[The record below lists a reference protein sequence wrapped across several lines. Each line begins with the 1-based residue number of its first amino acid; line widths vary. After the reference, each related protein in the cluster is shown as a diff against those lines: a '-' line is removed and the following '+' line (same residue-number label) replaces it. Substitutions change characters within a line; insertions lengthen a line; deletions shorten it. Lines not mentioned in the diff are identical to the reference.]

1 MLVYAATQ
9 PGVGKAQN
17 EDAILLGD
25 VFVREPVKIEVPP
38 QGFMAVADGVG
49 GQAGGAMASEYIL
62 KELRPYRFWGA
73 GLSAES
79 IHAML
84 VNANHNLILTSAQ
97 IPHLAGMATTLTAVY
112 LDHRCN
118 YLIHAGDTRA
128 YVKQGRYLK
137 QLTQD
142 HTVYNELKRQG
153 RNGEA
158 MSAGKNVIT
167 SCFGGGKPELLHKL
181 EVTPL
186 EIKGMIIL
194 TSDGVHDYVEIDI
207 LESIMLKGANPAI
220 MCRAMLDAAVA
231 AGSRDDL
238 SVVMLYV

>member
-9 PGVGKAQN
+9 PGIGKNQN
-17 EDAILLGD
+17 EDGILLGD
-25 VFVREPVKIEVPP
+25 VFVREPLKIEVPP

-49 GQAGGAMASEYIL
+49 GLAGGAMASEYIL
-62 KELRPYRFWGA
+62 KELRPYRFWGT
-73 GLSAES
+73 GLSADS
-79 IHAML
+79 IREML
-84 VNANHNLILTSAQ
+84 VNANNDLIKTSAK
-97 IPHLAGMATTLTAVY
+97 IPHLAAMGTTLTAVY

-118 YLIHAGDTRA
+118 YLIHVGDTRA
-128 YVKQGRYLK
+128 YIKQGRYLK
-137 QLTQD
+137 QLTDD
-142 HTVYNELKRQG
+142 HTMYNELKKQG

-158 MSAGKNVIT
+158 VSVGRNVIT
-167 SCFGGGKPELLHKL
+167 ACFGGGNPELLRKL

-186 EIKGMIIL
+186 ETKGLFVL

-238 SVVMLYV
+238 SVVMLGI